1 MKPVRPWLIWG
12 VVGIAVLLALY
23 LPFSVSDPELDR
35 MSTVMT
41 LALGAMGLALLTGF
55 SGQISIGHGAFMGI
69 GAYTTAI
76 LVADR
81 ACPWF
86 LAFAASAALCLVV
99 GMLVGLPALRIRGTA
114 LALATLGLAVLFP
127 QIVKRY
133 PDTTGGSQ
141 GKNLFQYRFRAPSWT
156 NNLNLL
162 DTGKPLSDEQWT
174 FYVVLVFLLVALLLF
189 RNLIRSRVGRA
200 LIAIRDNEVAAE
212 VLGVN
217 LAAYKVIVFGLSAML
232 AGIGGALAVAVTP
245 VATPGDYDIL
255 LSIRLLV
262 MAVVGG
268 IATITG
274 PIVGAA
280 VVFYGNE
287 EIKDR
292 TTELAPVVLGGALIA
307 LMMVLPEGIVGGVNR
322 AWGRFRRTK
331 ATTPADPSRSD
342 PSGVVTSGAPAGAG
356 DPGGSV

>member
-1 MKPVRPWLIWG
+1 MSPTRPWMLWALAG
-12 VVGIAVLLALY
+12 VALAVALY
-23 LPFSVSDPELDR
+23 LPFGVSDPELDR

-41 LALGAMGLALLTGF
+41 LALGATGLALLTGF

-86 LAFAASAALCLVV
+86 LAFAAAAAISFLVGV
-99 GMLVGLPALRIRGTA
+99 LVGLPALRIRGTA

-127 QIVKRY
+127 QVIKRY
-133 PDTTGGSQ
+133 SDTTGGSQ
-141 GKNLFQYRFRAPSWT
+141 GKNLFQYRFRSPEWT
-156 NNLNLL
+156 ESINLL
-162 DTGKPLSDEQWT
+162 DPGTPLSDEQWT
-174 FYVVLVFLLVALLLF
+174 FYVVLFFLVLGLILF

-217 LAAYKVIVFGLSAML
+217 LAAYKVLVFGLSAML
-232 AGIGGALAVAVTP
+232 AGLGGALAVAVTP

-268 IATITG
+268 VATIAG
-274 PIVGAA
+274 PLIGAA

-292 TTELAPVVLGGALIA
+292 YGELAPVILGGALIA
-307 LMMVLPEGIVGGVNR
+307 LMMVMPDGIVGGLTR
-322 AWGRFRRTK
+322 AWRRF
-331 ATTPADPSRSD
+331 APSRRAGSD
-342 PSGVVTSGAPAGAG
+342 PPDSQAPRAVTSGAPAVAG
-356 DPGGSV
+356 DPGGST